1 MVMAPARSAVTAY
14 AEAVTG
20 GAVLTGNL
28 VRLACQRHLRDL
40 AAADARG
47 LWFDETAAERA
58 IDFFTFLPHI
68 KGEWAHGQTL
78 VLQPWQAFIVGSLF
92 GWKRRADNMRR
103 FRTAYNELARKQGKS
118 TMSAGIGL
126 LLAFFDDEPGAEVYA
141 AATKRDQAKIVWGDA
156 RQMVLRVPALRQRI
170 RVFTGNLS
178 SEATASK
185 FEPLGAD
192 ADTLDGLNIHGAI
205 VDELHA
211 HPSRAVVDVLET
223 ATGARR
229 QPLIFYI
236 TTAGF
241 DRHSVC
247 WQHRDYSVRVLEGTV
262 EDDSW
267 FAYVAALD
275 PGDDWRD
282 PAVWPKANPNYG
294 VSVKPDDL
302 AAKAK
307 RAAEVPAAQQEF
319 RRKHC
324 NEWTESE
331 TRWLSLDAWDRCAG
345 PVPWQDIP
353 AQLAGR
359 RCYGGLDLSS
369 TTDLTAAVLVFP
381 DDDGGYDV
389 VCRAW
394 APEDNLRKRAEKD
407 RVPYPVW
414 RDQGLLEATAG
425 NVVDYDVVEARVL
438 EDATRYQLAE
448 LAIDRWNSTGTQT
461 HLTEKG
467 LTVVPFGQGFAS
479 MTAPT
484 KELER
489 LVLAGKIRHGGHPLL
504 RWAASNVVVQTDPA
518 GNIKP
523 SKEKSTE
530 RIDPLVALI
539 MAVGRAMLHTVK
551 ASVYETRGIRT
562 L

>member
-1 MVMAPARSAVTAY
+1 MVLAPARSAVTAY
-14 AEAVTG
+14 AD
-20 GAVLTGNL
+20 AVLSGRIVCGNL
-28 VRLACQRHLRDL
+28 VRLACERHYRDL
-40 AAADARG
+40 AEGESRG
-47 LWFDETAAERA
+47 LYFDEASAQRA
-58 IDFFTFLPHI
+58 IQFFDFLPHI
-68 KGEWAHGQTL
+68 KGEWAAAAGRLT
-78 VLQPWQAFIVGSLF
+78 LQPWQAFIVGSLF
-92 GWKRRADNMRR
+92 GWKRADGTRR
-103 FRTAYNELARKQGKS
+103 FRTAYNELARKNGKS
-118 TMSAGIGL
+118 TMAAGIGL
-126 LLAFFDDEPGAEVYA
+126 MLAFFDNEPGAEVYS
-141 AATKRDQAKIVWGDA
+141 AATKKDQAKIVWNDA
-156 RQMVLRVPALRQRI
+156 SNMVKRTPALRNRI
-170 RVFTGNLS
+170 KPFRDNLHS
-178 SEATASK
+178 DATASK

-211 HPSRAVVDVLET
+211 HPSRKVVDVLET

-229 QPLIFYI
+229 QPLLFYI

-247 WQHRDYSVRVLEGTV
+247 WSHRDYSTRVLEGIV

-267 FAYVAALD
+267 FAFVAALD

-294 VSVKPDDL
+294 VSVKPEDMAD
-302 AAKAK
+302 KAK
-307 RAAEVPAAQQEF
+307 RAKEMPTAEQEF

-331 TRWLSLDAWDRCAG
+331 TRWLSLEAWDACNGEVDEDAL
-345 PVPWQDIP
+345 V
-353 AQLAGR
+353 GR
-359 RCYGGLDLSS
+359 ICYGGLDLSS
-369 TTDLTAAVLVFP
+369 TTDLTALALVFP

-389 VCRAW
+389 LIRAW
-394 APEDNLRKRAEKD
+394 VPEENIRKRAEKD

-414 RDQGLLEATAG
+414 RNAGLLTATDG
-425 NVVDYDVVEARVL
+425 NVIDYDVVEATIAA
-438 EDATRYQLAE
+438 DAERYQLEE

-461 HLTEKG
+461 HLTTAG
-467 LTVVPFGQGFAS
+467 ITVVPFGQGFMS

-489 LVLAGKIRHGGHPLL
+489 LVMAGKIRHGGNPLL

-523 SKEKSTE
+523 AKDKSTE
-530 RIDPLVALI
+530 RIDPVVALI
-539 MAVGRAMLHTVK
+539 MAIGRAMVHEPDT
-551 ASVYETRGIRT
+551 SVYDSGQGILT
-562 L
+562 I